1 VVGAS
6 GQGPGSEGSRGP
18 GWQPPF
24 ELLESKLHPPRS
36 GRGIVPRTALLERLL
51 TVPAARLVCVAAPSG
66 YGKTTLLAQWA
77 ERRRGRRAW
86 VTLDRHDNDP
96 VVLLR
101 YLAVALD
108 RVDPIDSELRGFLES
123 PGAAVPASLISRFV
137 AGLSSLR
144 HPVTVVLDNLELLV
158 NQVCLDAVAEVG
170 LRLPAGSGVAL
181 ASRARLSLPSALTD
195 PAGQLVEVGA
205 RDLAMD
211 EGEVRAVLERAGV
224 RLSDAEV
231 ADLLERTEGWPVGVY
246 LASSAVAGE
255 GRHAARTATSGN
267 GEVPAGQ
274 VAAGE
279 PPADLLGRLSPPT
292 VAFLTRTAVLDELSG
307 PLCDAVLQMRGS
319 DRVLESLAGSNLL
332 LVELEHRDRRY
343 RYHQFLRELLLAEL
357 ERREPELVDELHRRA
372 AAWYEDEGRPE
383 LAVDHGQAAGDGD
396 RVARLVAGLAFGAY
410 AGGRVQTARGW
421 FRWFEDQG
429 LVERYPRIAMLGAQ
443 LETLLGNAST
453 AERWAAVAER
463 GLGRAEADA
472 TMDASMALLRTMLCR
487 DGMAA
492 MRADASAA
500 WDGLDPDSPWR
511 PTALLMEGISHLLD
525 GQADLADPILARAV
539 EIAEEYGATPAASA
553 ALGERAVIAM
563 ERQQWDEAGRLSD
576 RALAALRAGRLHDY
590 AMAAFVHAVAARAVL
605 HQGDGGR
612 AREHLRRAT
621 NLRPLLTSAMPH
633 RSVQTLAEMA
643 RAYLALDDVA
653 GARAV
658 LRQAG
663 EIIRQRPSLGVLPG
677 QVGGLKTAADEL
689 GQGMGGA
696 SSLTA
701 AELRLLPLLSTH
713 LSLLEIGERLH
724 LSRNTVKTHAVS
736 IYRKLGVSSRSEAMQ
751 RVRELGLLER

>member
-1 VVGAS
+1 
-6 GQGPGSEGSRGP
+6 
-18 GWQPPF
+18 
-24 ELLESKLHPPRS
+24 
-36 GRGIVPRTALLERLL
+36 VPRTALLERLL
-51 TVPAARLVCVAAPSG
+51 TVPAARLVCLAAPSG

-108 RVDPIDSELRGFLES
+108 RVDPLDPQLLRFLES
-123 PGAAVPASLISRFV
+123 PGAAVPAGLISRFV
-137 AGLSSLR
+137 AGLSTLR
-144 HPVTVVLDNLELLV
+144 HPVTLVLDNLELLV
-158 NQVCLDAVAEVG
+158 NQECLDAVAEVG
-170 LRLPAGSGVAL
+170 LRLPAGSRMGL
-181 ASRARLSLPSALTD
+181 AARARPSLPSALTH
-195 PAGQLVEVGA
+195 PGQLVEVGA
-205 RDLAMD
+205 QELAMD

-224 RLSDAEV
+224 RLSDAGV

-255 GRHAARTATSGN
+255 GGHAPARTATSGN
-267 GEVPAGQ
+267 GQ
-274 VAAGE
+274 VAAGQ
-279 PPADLLGRLSPPT
+279 PPTDLLGRLSPPT
-292 VAFLTRTAVLDELSG
+292 IAFLTRTAVLDELSG

-319 DRVLESLAGSNLL
+319 GRVLESLAGSKLL
-332 LVELEHRDRRY
+332 LVELEHPDRWY
-343 RYHQFLRELLLAEL
+343 RYHEVLRELLLAEL

-372 AAWYEDEGRPE
+372 ADWYEQEGRPE

-396 RVARLVAGLAFGAY
+396 RVARLVAALAFGAY

-421 FRWFEDQG
+421 FRWFEDHG
-429 LVERYPRIAMLGAQ
+429 LVERYPRIATLGAQ
-443 LETLLGNAST
+443 LEALLGNAPS

-463 GLGRAEADA
+463 GLGRAPAD
-472 TMDASMALLRTMLCR
+472 TTLDASMALLRTFLCR

-492 MRADASAA
+492 MRADAAAA
-500 WDGLDPDSPWR
+500 WSGLDPDSPWR
-511 PTALLMEGISHLLD
+511 PTALLMEGVAHLLD

-539 EIAEEYGATPAASA
+539 GIAEEHGATPAASA

-576 RALAALRAGRLHDY
+576 RALATLRAGRLHDY

-605 HQGDGGR
+605 HQGDGGQ
-612 AREHLRRAT
+612 AREHLTRAT

-643 RAYLALDDVA
+643 RAYLALDDAA

-677 QVGGLKTAADEL
+677 QVDGLRTAADER
-689 GQGMGGA
+689 GQGTLGA

-724 LSRNTVKTHAVS
+724 LSRNTVKTHVIS

-751 RVRELGLLER
+751 RVRELGLLDR